1 MVLCSGRLLAAMRT
15 PRRSLLTTPAPRSP
29 PRDGQTYTVGI
40 LQQMQHVAL
49 DAATQGFQDA
59 LTDKLGDSVTI
70 DPQNASGDSANC
82 ATIANNFVSQGV
94 DLIMAN
100 GTTALQAAASATST
114 IPILGTSITEYGVAL
129 GIDGFTGTTGYNV
142 SGTSDLAPLDQQAA
156 MLQEWFPD
164 AQTVGLLYCSAEP
177 NSQYQVDTVQSYLE
191 EAGITCTQYSFS
203 DSNDLSA
210 VATTACAESDVVYVP
225 TDNTAANNAELIG
238 NISLDTGTPI
248 IAGEEGI
255 CRGCGVATLTISYY
269 DIGYKTGEMAYEILV
284 NGADPAEMAIAYA
297 PQFTP
302 KYNPDMCE
310 AFGLTPPE
318 GYEAIE
324 PPPDRAL
331 PKKQHQSQRKR
342 GFPFPLGL
350 SGAIRPQTSRCKSCR
365 TLVSGMTSDQKRKT
379 PLLGYL
385 RDKCRLAAV
394 ALRIAPAGTVFRN
407 YLPSRRASLHRRTF
421 SGKGTS
427 LFRCTLLE

>member
-1 MVLCSGRLLAAMRT
+1 MKKKFLALILSGVMVLSLAACGGNEDAAEE
-15 PRRSLLTTPAPRSP
+15 PADDAGTEEPAEG
-29 PRDGQTYTVGI
+29 GQTYTVGI

-49 DAATQGFQDA
+49 DEATQGFQDA
-59 LTDKLGDSVTI
+59 LKDKLGDSVTI

-100 GTTALQAAASATST
+100 GTTALQAAMSATES

-164 AQTVGLLYCSAEP
+164 AQAVGLLYCSAEP

-210 VATTACAESDVVYVP
+210 VANTACAESDVVYVP

-238 NISLDTGTPI
+238 NISLDSGTPV

-284 NGADPAEMAIAYA
+284 NGADPAEMEIAYA

-302 KYNPDMCE
+302 KYNPVMCE
-310 AFGLTPPE
+310 EFGLTPPE
-318 GYEAIE
+318 GYVAIE
-324 PPPDRAL
+324 
-331 PKKQHQSQRKR
+331 
-342 GFPFPLGL
+342 
-350 SGAIRPQTSRCKSCR
+350 T
-365 TLVSGMTSDQKRKT
+365 
-379 PLLGYL
+379 
-385 RDKCRLAAV
+385 AA
-394 ALRIAPAGTVFRN
+394 
-407 YLPSRRASLHRRTF
+407 
-421 SGKGTS
+421 
-427 LFRCTLLE
+427 